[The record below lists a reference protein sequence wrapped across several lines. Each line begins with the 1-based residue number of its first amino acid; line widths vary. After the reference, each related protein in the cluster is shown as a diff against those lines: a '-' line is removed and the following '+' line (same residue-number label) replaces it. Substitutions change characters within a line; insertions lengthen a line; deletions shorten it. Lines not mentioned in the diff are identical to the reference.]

1 MSVDRQAA
9 VWTRLGTNPLRMGQ
23 LYLTGRECRFTY
35 DPDYLATG
43 LPGIG
48 AIYTPEVYADDT
60 IVRTRTEAFDFLPPI
75 QSLIPPHS
83 ERNFQRRLVLEYLA
97 RNGVTPAAG
106 LETDWEIL
114 KVSGHGGIGHLDV
127 FESDEKAIDWY
138 ATPLRQ
144 ALYDVTQD
152 SDFSLKNYL
161 TWFDQDAETLM
172 QVIGPTPTVGGAIPK
187 LLVSIPESGWDGRI
201 ALPARFGAQGLVDVV
216 LKFEQPTVYPGLV
229 ELEALALDVHREAG
243 FTVPRHW
250 TVEFNGVPALA
261 VERFD
266 RDSYKNPLFTESL
279 YSVLA
284 SGDARITHNYS
295 YSYDEVGRAIDRSPI
310 DFVSD
315 RDAAKR
321 HLLAR
326 LLMSLLTGNGDLHL
340 ENLSIVG
347 RQGGL
352 EFSPVYDPTPMRAY
366 SIHNMLSVMPFGRY
380 GESGDAGE
388 ATVGLAAAL
397 RNLAKNLGL
406 PPAALE
412 EMIDK
417 ALRATEHYSERLRAL
432 TSLPQANR
440 QNLVTIVEKV
450 RAQISSSVK

>member
-1 MSVDRQAA
+1 MSIDRQAV
-9 VWTRLGTNPLRMGQ
+9 VWTRLGTRPLRMGQ
-23 LYLTGRECRFTY
+23 LYLTDAECRFTY

-43 LPGIG
+43 LPGVG
-48 AIYTPEVYADDT
+48 AIYTPEVYAGDT
-60 IVRTRTEAFDFLPPI
+60 IVRARTGSFDFLPPI

-83 ERNFQRRLVLEYLA
+83 EHNFQRRLVLDYLA
-97 RNGVTPAAG
+97 RNNVTPVSG
-106 LETDWEIL
+106 LEADWEIL

-127 FESDEKAIDWY
+127 FESDEKATDWY
-138 ATPLRQ
+138 AAPARPELF
-144 ALYDVTQD
+144 DITQE
-152 SDFSLKNYL
+152 SDFSLKDYL

-172 QVIGPTPTVGGAIPK
+172 QVIGPTPSVGGAIPK

-201 ALPARFGAQGLVDVV
+201 GLPARFGAQGLVDVV

-243 FTVPRHW
+243 FNVPRHW
-250 TVEFNGVPALA
+250 VVEFNGVPALA

-266 RDSYKNPLFTESL
+266 RDASKNPLFTESL

-284 SGDARITHNYS
+284 SGDARITHNHS

-315 RDAAKR
+315 RDTAKS

-347 RQGGL
+347 MEGAL

-380 GESGDAGE
+380 GEMDDASGS
-388 ATVGLAAAL
+388 TTGLAEAVQ
-397 RNLAKNLGL
+397 NLAKNLGI
-406 PPAALE
+406 PPAMLE
-412 EMIDK
+412 EMTGK
-417 ALRATEHYSERLRAL
+417 ALKVTEDYSERLRELA
-432 TSLPQANR
+432 SLPEANR
-440 QNLVTIVEKV
+440 ENLVAIVEKV
-450 RAQISSSVK
+450 RGQLPGG

>member
-1 MSVDRQAA
+1 MSIDRQAV

-75 QSLIPPHS
+75 QALIPPHS

-138 ATPLRQ
+138 AAPVRQ
-144 ALYDVTQD
+144 ELYDVTQE
-152 SDFSLKNYL
+152 SDFSLKDYL

-172 QVIGPTPTVGGAIPK
+172 QVIGPTPSVGGAIPK

-250 TVEFNGVPALA
+250 IVEFNGVPALA

-266 RDSYKNPLFTESL
+266 RDGYKNPLFTESL
-279 YSVLA
+279 YSMLA
-284 SGDARITHNYS
+284 SGDARITHNHS

-310 DFVSD
+310 DFVTD
-315 RDAAKR
+315 RTAAKR

-326 LLMSLLTGNGDLHL
+326 LLMALLTGNGDLHL

-347 RQGGL
+347 RGGEL

-366 SIHNMLSVMPFGRY
+366 SIHNMLSVMPFGHY
-380 GESGDAGE
+380 GEEDG
-388 ATVGLAAAL
+388 ATGSAVGLARAVQ
-397 RNLAKNLGL
+397 NLAKNLGV
-406 PPAALE
+406 PPATLE
-412 EMIDK
+412 EMTGK
-417 ALRATEHYSERLRAL
+417 ALQATEHYSERLRAL
-432 TSLPQANR
+432 ASLPEANR
-440 QNLVTIVEKV
+440 ENLVTIVEKV
-450 RAQISSSVK
+450 RERLSN

>member
-1 MSVDRQAA
+1 MSVDRQAV
-9 VWTRLGTNPLRMGQ
+9 VWTRLGTRPLRMGQ
-23 LYLTGRECRFTY
+23 LYLTDTECRFTY

-43 LPGIG
+43 LPGVG
-48 AIYTPEVYADDT
+48 AIYTPDVYASDT
-60 IVRTRTEAFDFLPPI
+60 IVRARTESFDFLPPI

-83 ERNFQRRLVLEYLA
+83 QHNFQRRLVLDYLA
-97 RNGVTPAAG
+97 RNNVTPASG
-106 LETDWEIL
+106 LEADWEIL

-127 FESDEKAIDWY
+127 FESDEKATDWY
-138 ATPLRQ
+138 AAPQRSELF
-144 ALYDVTQD
+144 DITQE
-152 SDFSLKNYL
+152 SDFSLKDYL

-172 QVIGPTPTVGGAIPK
+172 QVIGPTPSVGGAIPK

-201 ALPARFGAQGLVDVV
+201 GLPARFGAQGLVDVV

-243 FTVPRHW
+243 FNVPRHW
-250 TVEFNGVPALA
+250 VVEFNGVPALA

-266 RDSYKNPLFTESL
+266 RDANKNPLFTESL

-284 SGDARITHNYS
+284 SGDARITHNHS
-295 YSYDEVGRAIDRSPI
+295 YSYDEVGTAIDRSPI

-315 RDAAKR
+315 RTAAKR

-347 RQGGL
+347 LEGAL

-380 GESGDAGE
+380 GETDDASGS
-388 ATVGLAAAL
+388 TTGLAGAL
-397 RNLAKNLGL
+397 QNLAKNLGI
-406 PPAALE
+406 PPAMLE
-412 EMIDK
+412 EMAGK
-417 ALRATEHYSERLRAL
+417 ALKVTEDYSERLRAL
-432 TSLPQANR
+432 SSLPEANKE
-440 QNLVTIVEKV
+440 NLVAIVEKV
-450 RAQISSSVK
+450 RGQLPGG

>member
-1 MSVDRQAA
+1 MSIDRQAV

-23 LYLTGRECRFTY
+23 LYLTERECRFTY
-35 DPDYLATG
+35 DTDYLATG
-43 LPGIG
+43 LPGVG
-48 AIYTPEVYADDT
+48 AIYTPEVYAGDT
-60 IVRTRTEAFDFLPPI
+60 IVRTRTDAFDFLPPI

-97 RNGVTPAAG
+97 RNGMSPASG
-106 LETDWEIL
+106 LEADWEIL

-127 FESDEKAIDWY
+127 FESDEKAMDWY
-138 ATPLRQ
+138 ATPARTE
-144 ALYDVTQD
+144 LYDVTQE
-152 SDFSLKNYL
+152 SDFSLKDYL

-172 QVIGPTPTVGGAIPK
+172 QVIGPTPSVGGAIPK

-201 ALPARFGAQGLVDVV
+201 ALPARFGAQGLIDVV

-250 TVEFNGVPALA
+250 IVEFNGVPALA

-266 RDSYKNPLFTESL
+266 RDSHKNPLFTESL

-284 SGDARITHNYS
+284 SGDARITHNHS

-310 DFVSD
+310 DFVTD
-315 RDAAKR
+315 RTAAKR

-326 LLMSLLTGNGDLHL
+326 LLMALLTGNGDLHL

-347 RQGGL
+347 REGEL

-366 SIHNMLSVMPFGRY
+366 SIHNMLSVMPFGHY
-380 GESGDAGE
+380 GEEDG
-388 ATVGLAAAL
+388 ATGSAVGLAQAVQ
-397 RNLAKNLGL
+397 NLAKNLGV
-406 PPAALE
+406 PPATLE
-412 EMIDK
+412 EMTGK
-417 ALRATEHYSERLRAL
+417 ALQATEHYSEQLRAL
-432 TSLPQANR
+432 ASLPEANR
-440 QNLVTIVEKV
+440 ENLVTIVEKV
-450 RAQISSSVK
+450 RERLSN

>member
-1 MSVDRQAA
+1 MSIDRQAV

-23 LYLTGRECRFTY
+23 LYLTERECRFTY
-35 DPDYLATG
+35 DTDYLATG
-43 LPGIG
+43 LPGVG
-48 AIYTPEVYADDT
+48 AIYTPEVYAGDT
-60 IVRTRTEAFDFLPPI
+60 IVRTRTDAFDFLPPI

-97 RNGVTPAAG
+97 RNGMSPASG
-106 LETDWEIL
+106 LEADWEIL

-127 FESDEKAIDWY
+127 FESDEKAMDWY
-138 ATPLRQ
+138 ATPAR
-144 ALYDVTQD
+144 AELYDVTQE
-152 SDFSLKNYL
+152 SDFSLKDYL

-172 QVIGPTPTVGGAIPK
+172 QVIGPTPSVGGAIPK

-201 ALPARFGAQGLVDVV
+201 ALPARFGAQGLIDVV

-250 TVEFNGVPALA
+250 VVEFNGVPALA

-266 RDSYKNPLFTESL
+266 RDGHKNPLFTESL

-310 DFVSD
+310 DFVTD

-347 RQGGL
+347 RQGEL
-352 EFSPVYDPTPMRAY
+352 AFSPVYDPTPMRAY
-366 SIHNMLSVMPFGRY
+366 SIHNMLSVMPFGQY
-380 GESGDAGE
+380 GEMDDAS
-388 ATVGLAAAL
+388 ASSVGLAAAL
-397 RNLAKNLGL
+397 QNLANSLGI

-412 EMIDK
+412 EMTAR
-417 ALRATEHYSERLRAL
+417 ALQATEHYSERLRAL
-432 TSLPQANR
+432 ASLPEANR
-440 QNLVTIVEKV
+440 ENLVSIVEKV
-450 RAQISSSVK
+450 RGQLSK

>member
-1 MSVDRQAA
+1 MSIDRQAV

-23 LYLTGRECRFTY
+23 LYLTERECRFTY
-35 DPDYLATG
+35 DPDYCATG
-43 LPGIG
+43 LPGVG
-48 AIYTPEVYADDT
+48 AIYTPEVYAGDT
-60 IVRTRTEAFDFLPPI
+60 IVRTRTESFDFLPPI

-97 RNGVTPAAG
+97 RNGVSPAAG

-127 FESDEKAIDWY
+127 FESDDKAIEWY
-138 ATPLRQ
+138 AAPARPELF
-144 ALYDVTQD
+144 DVTQE
-152 SDFSLKNYL
+152 SDFSLKDYL

-172 QVIGPTPTVGGAIPK
+172 QVIGPTPSVGGAIPK

-201 ALPARFGAQGLVDVV
+201 ALPARFGSQGLIDVV

-229 ELEALALDVHREAG
+229 ELEALALNVHREAG

-250 TVEFNGVPALA
+250 VVEFNGVPALA

-266 RDSYKNPLFTESL
+266 RDSQKNPLFTESL

-284 SGDARITHNYS
+284 SGDARITHNHS
-295 YSYDEVGRAIDRSPI
+295 YSYDELGRAIDRSPI
-310 DFVSD
+310 DFVTD

-347 RQGGL
+347 RQGEL

-366 SIHNMLSVMPFGRY
+366 SIHNMLSVMPFGQY
-380 GESGDAGE
+380 GEIDDAS
-388 ATVGLAAAL
+388 ASTVGLAAAVQ
-397 RNLAKNLGL
+397 NLAKNLGV
-406 PPAALE
+406 PPASLE
-412 EMIDK
+412 EMTGK
-417 ALRATEHYSERLRAL
+417 ALQVTEHYSEQLRAL
-432 TSLPQANR
+432 ASLPEANR
-440 QNLVTIVEKV
+440 ENLVAIVEKV
-450 RAQISSSVK
+450 RAKLSK